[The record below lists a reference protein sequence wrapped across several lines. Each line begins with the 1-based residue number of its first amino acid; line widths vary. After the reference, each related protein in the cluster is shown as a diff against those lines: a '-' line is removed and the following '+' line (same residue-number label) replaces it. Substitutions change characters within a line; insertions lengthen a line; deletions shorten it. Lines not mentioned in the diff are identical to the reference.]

1 MKENW
6 KSKQDPESKKWRC
19 VYATYFDKS
28 LTIKEG
34 RRLPKEM
41 CLDNPNINIISF
53 AMEKLKLK
61 YHIDPIAKHPRD
73 FFGMGRLKVKML
85 DNDGNPLNSEIG
97 TSKRKLFA
105 KIAEGF
111 PKAQERFDSTVAE

>member
-6 KSKQDPESKKWRC
+6 KSSQPPESKKWRC

-41 CLDNPNINIISF
+41 CLDNPNIHLISF
-53 AMEKLKLK
+53 AMESLKLK
-61 YHIDPIAKHPRD
+61 YIVDQLAKHPRD
-73 FFGMGRLKVKML
+73 FFGLGRLKVQMTDDEGK
-85 DNDGNPLNSEIG
+85 PLNAEIG

-105 KIAEGF
+105 KIAENF
-111 PKAQERFDSTVAE
+111 P